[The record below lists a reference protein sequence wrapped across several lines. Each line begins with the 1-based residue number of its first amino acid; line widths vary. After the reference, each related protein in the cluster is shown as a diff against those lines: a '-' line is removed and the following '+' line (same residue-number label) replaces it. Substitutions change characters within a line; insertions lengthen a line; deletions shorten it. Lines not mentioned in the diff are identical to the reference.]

1 MQEDIN
7 LTILFSNDIDADF
20 GFDIEETA
28 KTVINGA
35 LDHEKF
41 PYECE
46 VSISIVDG
54 NTIKGL
60 NNNFRKIDKVTD
72 VLSFPMLNYIAP
84 GDFSDVGDDNDTI
97 SPESGEIM
105 LGDIVLCKEKILAQA
120 EEYGHSVR
128 REYSFLIA
136 HSMLHLMGYDHI
148 DDNERQIMEKK
159 QEDILESVNITR
171 TLEE

>member
-1 MQEDIN
+1 MQEDIE
-7 LTILFSNDIDADF
+7 LTILFSNEVDADF
-20 GFDIEETA
+20 GFDLEKTA

-35 LDHEKF
+35 LDYEKF

-54 NTIKGL
+54 DTIKEL
-60 NNNFRKIDKVTD
+60 NKNFRNIDKVTD
-72 VLSFPMLNYIAP
+72 VLSFPMLNYKAQ

-97 SPESGEIM
+97 SPESGEII
-105 LGDIVLCKEKILAQA
+105 LGDIVLCKEKVLAQA

-159 QEDILESVNITR
+159 QEEILESVNITR
-171 TLEE
+171 TLEG